1 MNPTPSKL
9 LPGLSVVTLIAVYL
23 LILVGGIV
31 RSTGSGMGCPD
42 WPKCFDS
49 WIPPTEVS
57 QLPVDYKEVYAQ
69 QRAAKNERFLA
80 YLGFLGL
87 GNGDLS
93 DRIKNDKSIL
103 VEADF
108 NAAKTWIEYVNRLIG
123 AVIGILIFATFLA
136 SLKYW
141 KLDRSVTWI
150 AFASVILVGFQGWIG
165 SIVVSTNLLPGMIT
179 FHMLLALIIVGLLI
193 YVAFRAQPSE
203 ASQAS
208 SLPQSEEVKVNGL
221 LIALLILTLGQI
233 LLGTQVRES
242 VDIVAKELGDEQREQ
257 WIDALG
263 GVFTLHRSLSFIV
276 IAAHLWLAA
285 TLYQRFG
292 ISGNIT
298 RWSLILLVV
307 IGMEVVS
314 GAVMAYFGIPRV
326 AQPVHLL
333 LATVAF
339 GIQLFLLMKLNVSQ
353 VINSNLTK
361 DAQEYAG
368 Y

>member
-9 LPGLSVVTLIAVYL
+9 LPRLSVVTLIAVYL

-123 AVIGILIFATFLA
+123 AVIGILIFAT
-136 SLKYW
+136 
-141 KLDRSVTWI
+141 
-150 AFASVILVGFQGWIG
+150 
-165 SIVVSTNLLPGMIT
+165 
-179 FHMLLALIIVGLLI
+179 
-193 YVAFRAQPSE
+193 
-203 ASQAS
+203 
-208 SLPQSEEVKVNGL
+208 
-221 LIALLILTLGQI
+221 
-233 LLGTQVRES
+233 
-242 VDIVAKELGDEQREQ
+242 
-257 WIDALG
+257 
-263 GVFTLHRSLSFIV
+263 
-276 IAAHLWLAA
+276 
-285 TLYQRFG
+285 
-292 ISGNIT
+292 
-298 RWSLILLVV
+298 
-307 IGMEVVS
+307 
-314 GAVMAYFGIPRV
+314 
-326 AQPVHLL
+326 
-333 LATVAF
+333 
-339 GIQLFLLMKLNVSQ
+339 
-353 VINSNLTK
+353 
-361 DAQEYAG
+361 
-368 Y
+368 